1 LELTADQSIVDD
13 NSRVFTDEVSGD
25 DSVVA
30 VHDASEMAFELGLWL
45 SGLES
50 FLRAGERGYA
60 VVQQHDKNA
69 ARDHVREMRLTHS
82 ALLLCSRLNF
92 RLRRSLTAGAGKP
105 VDGKFPSLDQT
116 VELGLMMRNAILLN
130 EALIKSG
137 SQGFGE
143 WCAWRETLSEKLAA
157 SDEVKTLIAYAE
169 RSGETYLPD
178 GLVRLLEEKKLP
190 FADEAELQI
199 ILPKFARI
207 LKWLSIVGRMLRDDE
222 PLKLTLLVFA
232 RVHEQTTELISYID
246 NRLARFPDETAE
258 LFGSLDGASY
268 TASLEL
274 KKVYTQELIGL
285 VGVRPA
291 PSVYARIETAYALL
305 NDSFQQILSGFA
317 RLADPDAS
325 MLDMFPSFRSKL
337 DHSLQLR
344 EHLALVR
351 NSVRIAEQAPGR
363 TELDDLRK
371 ELTDLLDNTMQ
382 YLFYKDRETIE
393 RFSEEI
399 FAAGEKN
406 DLVPILHRFGAYL
419 ETLFGQ
425 VNMRTVLHD
434 HPFVDTRL

>member
-1 LELTADQSIVDD
+1 LELTADQMIVDD
-13 NSRVFTDEVSGD
+13 NSRVFTDEVSGT

-30 VHDASEMAFELGLWL
+30 VHDAAEMAFELGLWL

-50 FLRAGERGYA
+50 FLRSGDRGFA
-60 VVQQHDKNA
+60 VVQQHDKSA
-69 ARDHVREMRLTHS
+69 ARDYVREMRLTHS
-82 ALLLCSRLNF
+82 ALLLCARLNF
-92 RLRRSLTAGAGKP
+92 RLRRALTTAEKP
-105 VDGKFPSLDQT
+105 ADGNVLNFDQMADF
-116 VELGLMMRNAILLN
+116 GMMLRNAILLN
-130 EALIKSG
+130 EGLIKSG

-143 WCAWRETLSEKLAA
+143 WFAWRETLAAKLGA
-157 SDEVKTLIAYAE
+157 SDEVRTVVGYAE
-169 RSGETYLPD
+169 KLGETYLPE
-178 GLVRLLEEKKLP
+178 GLVKLLEEKKLP

-199 ILPKFARI
+199 ILPKFGRI
-207 LKWLSIVGRMLRDDE
+207 LKWLSVVGRMLRHDE

-274 KKVYTQELIGL
+274 KKVYTQELVGL

-325 MLDMFPSFRSKL
+325 MLEMFPAFRSKL
-337 DHSLQLR
+337 DQSLQLR

-351 NSVRIAEQAPGR
+351 NSVRIAEQTPGKS
-363 TELDDLRK
+363 ELDDLKK
-371 ELTDLLDNTMQ
+371 ELSDLLDNTMQ

-425 VNMRTVLHD
+425 VNMRTVLAD
-434 HPFVDTRL
+434 HPYEGP

>member
-1 LELTADQSIVDD
+1 MTADQIVDD
-13 NSRVFTDEVSGD
+13 NSRVFTDDGSGD
-25 DSVVA
+25 ESVAA
-30 VHDASEMAFELGLWL
+30 VYDAAEMAFELGLWL
-45 SGLES
+45 SGLS
-50 FLRAGERGYA
+50 GFLRTGDHGYA
-60 VVQQHDKNA
+60 SVQQHDKNA
-69 ARDHVREMRLTHS
+69 PRDYIREMRLTHA
-82 ALLLCSRLNF
+82 ALMLCSRLNF
-92 RLRRSLTAGAGKP
+92 RLRRSLPAAAP
-105 VDGKFPSLDQT
+105 VEGRILSVDET
-116 VELGLMMRNAILLN
+116 VDLGMTIRNAILLN
-130 EALIKSG
+130 EGLIKSG
-137 SQGFGE
+137 TLGFGE
-143 WCAWRETLSEKLAA
+143 WCAWRETLAEKLGA
-157 SDEVKTLIAYAE
+157 SADVRKLVAYAE
-169 RSGETYLPD
+169 RSAETFLPE
-178 GLVRLLEEKKLP
+178 GLTALLSSKKLP
-190 FADEAELQI
+190 FADEAELNI

-207 LKWLSIVGRMLRDDE
+207 LKWLSIVGRMLRNDE

-232 RVHEQTTELISYID
+232 RVHEQTTELIAYID
-246 NRLARFPDETAE
+246 NRLARFPDETTE

-325 MLDMFPSFRSKL
+325 MLEMFPSFRSKL
-337 DHSLQLR
+337 DQSLQLR

-351 NSVRIAEQAPGR
+351 NSVRIAEQAPGK
-363 TELDDLRK
+363 TELEDLKR

-399 FAAGEKN
+399 FAAGDKK
-406 DLVPILHRFGAYL
+406 DLVPILNRFGAYL

-425 VNMRTVLHD
+425 VNMRT
-434 HPFVDTRL
+434 